1 MTKFYSSLLAI
12 ALAIPAMA
20 QQIPNA
26 GFEEGWKDCTPWTS
40 GGNDK
45 TQGTTPGSWT
55 ISNVIGMATLGA
67 TTVGEQVEGYSSEKA
82 VKVFNKH
89 NTMMESQKVPGY
101 VTLGTTW
108 STSTVSFAPFG
119 PENMDGGTFG
129 GLEFTGRPEKI
140 TFMYKF
146 ERATENDQPA
156 NAIAYLWKGTYTQKD
171 VPGEIKMSEPTKI
184 DMVDRDRNIL
194 GIETS
199 QGGEVTKSDDAE
211 LIAVGK
217 TVITETTSEWVKG
230 EIVFDY
236 KSDATPEKINII
248 FAANDYFSSEN
259 ITEDNALTVDDVKA
273 VYLEKEDV
281 YKGEV
286 VVDMGMG
293 APSKT
298 DASVHVKS
306 YTDGSC
312 IFELPNF
319 TFMGAN
325 IGTITVPN
333 VSVDKT
339 NAEKY
344 SYAGSVKNL
353 KLMMAT
359 QEIIADADLTGTTD
373 KEGNA
378 DFKIKVVWHSGVM
391 GDMDIDVTFTG
402 KQENSGIENVEAV
415 DNDAPVEYYNL
426 QGVRVADPTPGL
438 YIRRQGNN
446 VSKVIIR

>member
-20 QQIPNA
+20 QQIPNS
-26 GFEEGWKDCTPWTS
+26 GFEEGWGDCTPWTS

-55 ISNVIGMATLGA
+55 ISNVIGMASLGA
-67 TTVGEQVEGYSSEKA
+67 TTVGEQVEGYNSEKA

-89 NTMMESQKVPGY
+89 NKMMESQKVPGY

-171 VPGEIKMSEPTKI
+171 VPGEIQMSGPTKI

-194 GIETS
+194 GLETS
-199 QGGEVTKSDDAE
+199 QGGEVTKSEDAE

-259 ITEDNALTVDDVKA
+259 ITEDNALTVDDVQA
-273 VYLEKEDV
+273 VYPEEKQQYDG
-281 YKGEV
+281 KLV
-286 VVDMGMG
+286 VEMLGNTLTPEGGM
-293 APSKT
+293 
-298 DASVHVKS
+298 DASVIITKTS
-306 YTDGSC
+306 ETTCS
-312 IFELPNF
+312 FLLPNLNLSEMLALGDIKVDNVDMA
-319 TFMGAN
+319 TENGKTTYTGEVKGLSLMDGLIVAD
-325 IGTITVPN
+325 VN
-333 VSVDKT
+333 VSGTSDAEGKIDMNIDVVWNGT
-339 NAEKY
+339 NIKCTFNGAL
-344 SYAGSVKNL
+344 AGSGISSIVVD
-353 KLMMAT
+353 
-359 QEIIADADLTGTTD
+359 DA
-373 KEGNA
+373 N
-378 DFKIKVVWHSGVM
+378 
-391 GDMDIDVTFTG
+391 
-402 KQENSGIENVEAV
+402 
-415 DNDAPVEYYNL
+415 APVEFFNL
-426 QGVRVADPTPGL
+426 QGVRVSDPTPGL

>member
-20 QQIPNA
+20 QQIPNS

-40 GGNDK
+40 DGNTK
-45 TQGTTPGSWT
+45 PMPNEGQTPENWT
-55 ISNVIGMATLGA
+55 ISHVIGFLGLGA
-67 TTVGEQVEGYSSEKA
+67 TKVGE
-82 VKVFNKH
+82 
-89 NTMMESQKVPGY
+89 KVPGY
-101 VTLGTTW
+101 NESESAVKLFNMPNEYMPTQVVPGYITLGTTW
-108 STSTVSFAPFG
+108 STSVLGS
-119 PENMDGGTFG
+119 ENDGGSFG
-129 GLEFTGRPEKI
+129 GIEFTGRPVKI

-146 ERATENDQPA
+146 EKDSENDQPA

-171 VPGEIKMSEPTKI
+171 VPGCIGFSGTPKTV
-184 DMVDRDRNIL
+184 DMVNRDRNIL
-194 GIETS
+194 GIETAK
-199 QGGEVTKSDDAE
+199 GGEVTKSEGAE
-211 LIAVGK
+211 LIAEGK

-236 KSDATPEKINII
+236 KSDATPEMLNII
-248 FAANDYFSSEN
+248 FAANDYFSAEN
-259 ITEDNALTVDDVKA
+259 ITKGNYLTVDDVQA

-293 APSKT
+293 SPATTK
-298 DASVHVKS
+298 ASVYVKS

-312 IFELPNF
+312 IFELPDF

-325 IGTITVPN
+325 IGTISVPN

-344 SYAGSVKNL
+344 SYVGSVKNL
-353 KLMMAT
+353 KLMMSG

-373 KEGNA
+373 QEGNA

-391 GDMDIDVTFTG
+391 GDMNIDVTFTG
-402 KQENSGIENVEAV
+402 KLESSGIENVEAA

-426 QGVRVADPTPGL
+426 QGVRVSDPTPGL

>member
-20 QQIPNA
+20 QQIPNS
-26 GFEEGWKDCTPWTS
+26 GFEEDWKDCTPWTS
-40 GGNDK
+40 DGNVK
-45 TQGTTPGSWT
+45 TKGTTPGSWT
-55 ISNVIGMATLGA
+55 ISHVIGLNGLGS
-67 TTVGEQVEGYSSEKA
+67 TEVGEKVPGYNESESA
-82 VKVFNKH
+82 VKVFNKP
-89 NTMMESQKVPGY
+89 NKFMPTQIVPGY

-108 STSTVSFAPFG
+108 STSVLGS
-119 PENMDGGTFG
+119 ENDGGSFG
-129 GLEFTGRPEKI
+129 GIVFTGRPVKI

-146 ERATENDQPA
+146 EKTSENDQPA

-171 VPGEIKMSEPTKI
+171 VPGNIGLAATQLVTT
-184 DMVDRDRNIL
+184 DMVNRDRSIL
-194 GIETS
+194 GIETAK
-199 QGGEVTKSDDAE
+199 GGEVTKSEGAE
-211 LIAVGK
+211 LIAEGK

-236 KSDATPEKINII
+236 KSDATPEMLNII
-248 FAANDYFSSEN
+248 FAANDYFSAEN
-259 ITEDNALTVDDVKA
+259 ITDGNALTVDDVKA

-286 VVDMGMG
+286 VVDLMGTST
-293 APSKT
+293 PSK
-298 DASVHVKS
+298 ASVNVKS

-312 IFELPNF
+312 TFELPDF

-344 SYAGSVKNL
+344 SYVGSVENL
-353 KLMMAT
+353 KLMMSG

-373 KEGNA
+373 QEGNA
-378 DFKIKVVWHSGVM
+378 DFKIKVVWHSEVM
-391 GDMDIDVTFTG
+391 GDVDIDVTFTG
-402 KQENSGIENVEAV
+402 KLESSGIENVEAA

-426 QGVRVADPTPGL
+426 QGVRVSDPTPGL

>member
-20 QQIPNA
+20 QQIPNS
-26 GFEEGWKDCTPWTS
+26 GFEEGWKVCTPWTS
-40 GGNDK
+40 NGNTKPMPEGG
-45 TQGTTPGSWT
+45 QTPENWT
-55 ISNVIGMATLGA
+55 ISHVIGINTLGA
-67 TTVGEQVEGYSSEKA
+67 TEVGEPVEGYNSDKA
-82 VKVFNKH
+82 LKVVNSP
-89 NTMMESQKVPGY
+89 NSLLASQIVPGY

-108 STSTVSFAPFG
+108 STSVMGSQ
-119 PENMDGGTFG
+119 NDGGSFG
-129 GLEFTGRPEKI
+129 GIDFTGRPVKI

-146 ERATENDQPA
+146 EKTSENDQPA

-171 VPGEIKMSEPTKI
+171 VPGNIEAFGTPKTV
-184 DMVDRDRNIL
+184 DMVNRDRNIL
-194 GIETS
+194 GIETAK
-199 QGGEVTKSDDAE
+199 GGEVTKSEGAE
-211 LIAVGK
+211 LIAEGK

-236 KSDATPEKINII
+236 KSDATPEMLNII
-248 FAANDYFSSEN
+248 FSANDYFSSEN
-259 ITEDNALTVDDVKA
+259 IAAGNALIVDDVQA

-286 VVDMGMG
+286 VVDLGMG
-293 APSKT
+293 DPSKT
-298 DASVHVKS
+298 DASVNVKS

-312 IFELPNF
+312 IFELPDF

-344 SYAGSVKNL
+344 SYVGSVKNL
-353 KLMMAT
+353 KLMMSG

-373 KEGNA
+373 QEGNA

-402 KQENSGIENVEAV
+402 KLESSGIENVEAA

-426 QGVRVADPTPGL
+426 QGVRVSDPTPGL